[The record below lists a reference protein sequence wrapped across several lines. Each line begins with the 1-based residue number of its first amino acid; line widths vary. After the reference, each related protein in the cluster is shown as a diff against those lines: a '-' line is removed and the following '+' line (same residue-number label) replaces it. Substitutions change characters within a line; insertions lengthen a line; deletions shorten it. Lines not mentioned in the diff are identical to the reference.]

1 MVSQSAQILL
11 QSHATDPYIKWMI
24 NLVKMKIWQKESAK
38 KKYKRFKNSWVI
50 NLVNYNKKK
59 MKKKKKR
66 KKRKKVKKLN
76 F

>member
-59 MKKKKKR
+59 VQKKKGTEVQKFK
-66 KKRKKVKKLN
+66 N
-76 F
+76 